1 MTVRVRF
8 APSPTGFMHLGNAR
22 TALFNWLY
30 ARHVGGEFILRIEDT
45 DRERHTEAAVQ
56 VIYDSLKW
64 MGLNWDG
71 PVLRQSERL
80 DIYHEVAERL
90 IAEGKAYRCNCTREE
105 LEAKKEAMKETT
117 SHACY
122 DRTCRDKNLGP
133 DCGTHVVRFKMPLEG
148 ESTFD
153 DLIQGTITKNYK
165 DLDDFIMI
173 RSDGMPTYQFAV
185 VVDDLALQI
194 THVIRGADHI
204 DNTHCQIALY
214 HALGK
219 EPPRFGHAPRIDGL
233 SKRKGSPSVEYYR
246 EALGLLPEGLNNYIA
261 RLGWSHGDEEI
272 FSMKELVEKFDIC
285 DVNRANGEFDEEKL
299 KWVNEQQLR
308 LVPIEEIADHT
319 IPKYEKAG
327 VKVERGE
334 WLYKLLEMMRK
345 RAHNLNEIVNDS
357 LFIWNAP
364 ESYDEASVTKHFNA
378 DTPAILGE
386 IEAGL
391 KDVSTWDEA
400 SIEAAFT
407 AVATAR
413 GVKMGKIAQPV
424 RTAIV
429 GIAQSPGIYE
439 VVWFVGKEET
449 CRRLR
454 KAAEFAASRL

>member
-22 TALFNWLY
+22 TALFNWLF
-30 ARHVGGEFILRIEDT
+30 ARHNGGQFILRIEDT

-80 DIYHEVAERL
+80 HIYHEVAERL

-105 LEAKKEAMKETT
+105 LEAKKEAMKETAN
-117 SHACY
+117 HACY
-122 DRTCRDKNLGP
+122 DRTCREKNLGP
-133 DCGTHVVRFKMPLEG
+133 DCGTHVIRFKMPLEG

-153 DLIQGTITKNYK
+153 DMIQGSITKNYK
-165 DLDDFIMI
+165 DLDDFIMV

-214 HALGK
+214 HALGA

-261 RLGWSHGDEEI
+261 RLGWSHGDDEI
-272 FSMKELVEKFDIC
+272 FTMDELVKAFDIC

-319 IPKYEKAG
+319 LPRYEKAG
-327 VKVERGE
+327 VKLEKNE

-345 RAHNLNEIVNDS
+345 RAHNLNEIVSDS

-364 ESYDEASVTKHFNA
+364 TEYDEASVAKHFNA
-378 DTPAILGE
+378 DTPALLREIKAGLETIGEWNETE
-386 IEAGL
+386 IEAIFQ
-391 KDVSTWDEA
+391 K
-400 SIEAAFT
+400 IAAE
-407 AVATAR
+407 R
-413 GVKMGKIAQPV
+413 NLKMGKIAQPA

-429 GIAQSPGIYE
+429 GKAMSPGIYE
-439 VVWFVGKEET
+439 VIWFVGKEET
-449 CRRLR
+449 CKRLE
-454 KAAEFAASRL
+454 KAAQWIESR

>member
-80 DIYHEVAERL
+80 HIYHEVAERL

-105 LEAKKEAMKETT
+105 LEAKKEAMKEATNR
-117 SHACY
+117 ACY

-133 DCGTHVVRFKMPLEG
+133 DCGTHVIRFKMPLEG

-153 DLIQGTITKNYK
+153 DLIQGTITKSYK
-165 DLDDFIMI
+165 DLDDFIMV

-272 FSMKELVEKFDIC
+272 FTMKELVEKFDIC

-308 LVPIEEIADHT
+308 IVPIEEIAEHT

-327 VKVERGE
+327 VKVEAGE

-364 ESYDEASVTKHFNA
+364 ESYDEASVAKHFNA

-386 IEAGL
+386 LEAGL
-391 KDVSTWDEA
+391 NNVSTWDEA

-413 GVKMGKIAQPV
+413 GVKMGKIAQPA

-454 KAAEFAASRL
+454 KAAEFAASSV

>member
-30 ARHVGGEFILRIEDT
+30 ARHCGGQFILRIEDT

-80 DIYHEVAERL
+80 PIYHEIAERL

-105 LEAKKEAMKETT
+105 LEAKKEAMKEATN
-117 SHACY
+117 HACY
-122 DRTCRDKNLGP
+122 DGTCREKNLGP
-133 DCGTHVVRFKMPLEG
+133 DCGTHVVRFKMPKEG

-153 DLIQGTITKNYK
+153 DMIQGRITKSYK
-165 DLDDFIMI
+165 DLDDFIMV

-185 VVDDLALQI
+185 VVDDLALEI

-261 RLGWSHGDEEI
+261 RLGWSHGDDEI
-272 FSMKELVEKFDIC
+272 FSMDELVKAFDIC

-308 LVPIEEIADHT
+308 LVSIDEIADHT
-319 IPKYEKAG
+319 MPIYEKAG
-327 VKVERGE
+327 VHVEKGE
-334 WLYKLLEMMRK
+334 WLNKLLEMMRA
-345 RAHNLNEIVNDS
+345 RAHNLNEIVSDS

-364 ESYDEASVTKHFNA
+364 ESYDEASVAKHFNA
-378 DTPAILGE
+378 DTPALLE
-386 IEAGL
+386 ELAKAIEG
-391 KDVSTWDEA
+391 VSEWTESA
-400 SIEAAFT
+400 IEAAFT
-407 AVATAR
+407 SIATAR
-413 GVKMGKIAQPV
+413 GVKMGKVAQPA

-429 GIAQSPGIYE
+429 GKAMSPGIYE
-439 VVWFVGKEET
+439 VVWFVGRDET
-449 CRRLR
+449 LRRLR
-454 KAAEFAASRL
+454 KAAQFASNR